1 MTKSAVRVVICPE
14 CKAEFPVPK
23 GFAHTVLMKHMKEHM
38 KQHKDVRQMT
48 PMEDYEFRDKII
60 QDIKLFVEKTK
71 TEGNRSQDYLDGLRS
86 SISIIRGNF

>member
-38 KQHKDVRQMT
+38 KEHKDVR
-48 PMEDYEFRDKII
+48 
-60 QDIKLFVEKTK
+60 
-71 TEGNRSQDYLDGLRS
+71 
-86 SISIIRGNF
+86 